1 VAALG
6 ISRTFQ
12 NVRLVPNLTVLQ
24 NVMVG
29 LHTSSSSAGI
39 WGSWVQL
46 PSARREERR
55 SKERALELLRELE
68 IEDVAAQLPGQLA
81 YGHQRRVEI
90 ARALA
95 GSPKLLLLDE
105 PTAGMGRADAE
116 LVAQLVRDLGKRR
129 SMAIVIV
136 EHNIPLLASL
146 CGQLVVMLAGKNLT
160 EGSPASVLSDQR
172 VIEAYLG
179 RSAVKGTPKQ

>member
-1 VAALG
+1 
-6 ISRTFQ
+6 
-12 NVRLVPNLTVLQ
+12 
-24 NVMVG
+24 MVG
-29 LHTSSSSAGI
+29 LHTSSAASGI
-39 WGSWVQL
+39 WGSWAQL

-68 IEDVAAQLPGQLA
+68 IEGTAAQLPSQLA

-146 CGQLVVMLAGKNLT
+146 CSHLVVMLTGKNLT
-160 EGSPASVLSDQR
+160 EGSPSTVLSDKR

-179 RSAVKGTPKQ
+179 RSAAKSGSKP